1 MPDYERS
8 LTMRARPD
16 DVLAFVSD
24 IRNMPRYMPTTKQ
37 AEDAGPE
44 RVHVAGEAN
53 GHPYDAEGYLRRKDG
68 GLEWGAD
75 EGGYSGWLKV
85 RPEGDSTA
93 VTIGISLRGVPPGAD
108 PAQTPSDDDI
118 NEGLRKG
125 LESIKNQVE
134 GTGGKVEPAA
144 AA

>member
-1 MPDYERS
+1 
-8 LTMRARPD
+8 MRARPD

-68 GLEWGAD
+68 GLEWGSD
-75 EGGYSGWLKV
+75 EGGYNGWLKV

-93 VTIGISLRGVPPGAD
+93 VTIGISLRGGPPGAD
-108 PAQTPSDDDI
+108 PSQAPSDDDI

-144 AA
+144 AT